1 MVEPW
6 IEGLIPALADVFV
19 PTSNSEHSEVLHIDP
34 PDLEDTDQQD
44 TLNISSTSIEELN
57 NTKSHTLETHTE
69 SHALETHIESHTI
82 EAHTESHT
90 IETHTESH
98 TLETH
103 DQLKNA
109 VLPVEKSHN
118 TSVVTSVDILSN
130 DIHVDLKLSLVKQE
144 IEDSLLTNTV
154 PTSLNYSFSDFESAL
169 RGSLDESYQVKSFSI
184 PALQPPFINIEFSQ
198 VSLGYLSFHIFLF
211 IIIQVDVPQEFPF
224 VESVRGATMTHCLV
238 SMATVSNR
246 RLLTNHDAQKKTL
259 ELQLCWEDVR
269 MCVCMYVS
277 MYMYVCNHYVS
288 MYMCNT
294 MYVCVYEYT
303 LSLVL
308 IASTKFSNV

>member
-1 MVEPW
+1 MYSHICRLELVVEPW

-19 PTSNSEHSEVLHIDP
+19 PTSNTEHSEVLHIDS
-34 PDLEDTDQQD
+34 PDHEDSDQQD
-44 TLNISSTSIEELN
+44 TLNISSASIEELN

-69 SHALETHIESHTI
+69 SHALETHTK
-82 EAHTESHT
+82 
-90 IETHTESH
+90 SH

-130 DIHVDLKLSLVKQE
+130 DVDLKLSLVKQE
-144 IEDSLLTNTV
+144 IEDSSLTNTV
-154 PTSLNYSFSDFESAL
+154 PTSLNYSFNDFESVL
-169 RGSLDESYQVKSFSI
+169 RGSLDESWQMKSFSI
-184 PALQPPFINIEFSQ
+184 PAIQPPFLNIEFSQ
-198 VSLGYLSFHIFLF
+198 VSLYHLSFHNFLF
-211 IIIQVDVPQEFPF
+211 ILIQVDVPQEFPF

-246 RLLTNHDAQKKTL
+246 RLLTSHDAQKTTL

-269 MCVCMYVS
+269 MCVCMFVRL
-277 MYMYVCNHYVS
+277 YVC
-288 MYMCNT
+288 MYLCTCM
-294 MYVCVYEYT
+294 
-303 LSLVL
+303 
-308 IASTKFSNV
+308 

>member
-1 MVEPW
+1 MYSHICRLELVVEPW

-34 PDLEDTDQQD
+34 PNHEDTDQQD
-44 TLNISSTSIEELN
+44 TLNISSTSKEELN

-69 SHALETHIESHTI
+69 SHTL
-82 EAHTESHT
+82 
-90 IETHTESH
+90 ETHTESH

-130 DIHVDLKLSLVKQE
+130 DIDLKLSLVKQE
-144 IEDSLLTNTV
+144 IEDSSLTNTV
-154 PTSLNYSFSDFESAL
+154 PTSLNYSFSEFESVL
-169 RGSLDESYQVKSFSI
+169 RGSLHESWQMKSFSI
-184 PALQPPFINIEFSQ
+184 SAIQPPFLNIEFSQ
-198 VSLGYLSFHIFLF
+198 VSLDHLSFHNFLF
-211 IIIQVDVPQEFPF
+211 ILIQVDVPQEFPF

-246 RLLTNHDAQKKTL
+246 RLLTSHDAQKTTL
-259 ELQLCWEDVR
+259 ELQLYWEDVR
-269 MCVCMYVS
+269 MCV
-277 MYMYVCNHYVS
+277 YMYVCLYVPMYLCTCNYYVC

-294 MYVCVYEYT
+294 NNIIFCMYVVH
-303 LSLVL
+303 
-308 IASTKFSNV
+308 